1 MIFEALWE
9 SSKKGE
15 LILMDGG
22 YCRYHLRRD
31 GQITILE
38 IISQRKGAGTEM
50 LEKLKSLKE
59 KGATSIFA
67 KCPDN
72 LVSNGWYLHK
82 GFRLEGE
89 EKTKNGRKMIKWRLP
104 IE

>member
-9 SSKKGE
+9 SAKKNE
-15 LILMDGG
+15 LILVDGG

-38 IISQRKGAGTEM
+38 IISTRKGAGTEM
-50 LEKLKSLKE
+50 LLKLKSLK
-59 KGATSIFA
+59 KQGATSIFA
-67 KCPDN
+67 KCPEN
-72 LVSNGWYLHK
+72 LVANGWYSRK

-89 EKTKNGRKMIKWRLP
+89 EKLKSGRKVILWRMQ
-104 IE
+104 I